1 MPVGEKKIKRGLH
14 AEEPG
19 EDRHFT
25 HFERPRWFVGAYSG
39 IASRARPRGSV
50 DARRLGGFTV
60 MMILDVA
67 LK

>member
-25 HFERPRWFVGAYSG
+25 HFERPAGSSVRIPESHREHGRADLSTLGAWG
-39 IASRARPRGSV
+39 
-50 DARRLGGFTV
+50 
-60 MMILDVA
+60 A
-67 LK
+67 LQ